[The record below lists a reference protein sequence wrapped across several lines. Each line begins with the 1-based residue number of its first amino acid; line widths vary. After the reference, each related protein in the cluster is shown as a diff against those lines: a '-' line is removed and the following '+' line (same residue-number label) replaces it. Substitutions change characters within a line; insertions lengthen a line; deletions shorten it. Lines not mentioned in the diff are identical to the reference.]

1 MSSTKS
7 DVLLGLIKEVVKNEV
22 KQQLKEELFKLAK
35 SGAITINKQ
44 NKPTT
49 PTLKEAVQMDDPF
62 ERANAALIKSRSSNL
77 TVKPSTNTSR
87 PPIDP
92 APQKQKVF
100 TNNPL
105 LNEVLNATKPFTAA
119 ERSEGGGMAT
129 RSVLDMIPQPEQS
142 EEAGWE
148 TLSFSTQGMP
158 TQQIPMASDD
168 PAIDAVTKALTRDYS
183 QLVKRF

>member
-49 PTLKEAVQMDDPF
+49 PTLKEAVQMEDPF
-62 ERANAALIKSRSSNL
+62 ERANAALNKSRSGNL
-77 TVKPSTNTSR
+77 NVKPTTNTLR
-87 PPIDP
+87 PTIQP
-92 APQKQKVF
+92 APQASKVF
-100 TNNPL
+100 TKNPL
-105 LNEVLNATKPFTAA
+105 LNEVLNSTQPFTAA
-119 ERSEGGGMAT
+119 ERAEGGSGPVM
-129 RSVLDMIPQPEQS
+129 SVLDMLPQPDRSVDED
-142 EEAGWE
+142 WE
-148 TLSFSTQGMP
+148 TLNFSTQGMP
-158 TQQIPMASDD
+158 SQQIPIMSDD
-168 PAIDAVTKALTRDYS
+168 PAVDAVAKALTRDYS